1 MPTNRPLPSLRDEM
15 RRILAVAVSLANLQ
29 DHDFEILRE
38 MSEVCLPWAEGLATE
53 IRTIL
58 EANEATR
65 IYTATYLNGD
75 PAGWYRG
82 LFQAPDV
89 QTFWFQQMNLAVEHV
104 RNDVPNEV
112 VVGLAP
118 RWLNLLGQRARQHLP
133 PERARLFTQVMPHIL
148 SGTVTVMV
156 ATYEMVMLRTFM
168 QETGFSKIL
177 VKRLQQ
183 NTLKSLAEQMM
194 EEQRKCKA
202 EAESPD
208 SLSSLTPS

>member
-1 MPTNRPLPSLRDEM
+1 MSSQEQTSLRDEM
-15 RRILAVAVSLANLQ
+15 RRILAIAVSLANLR
-29 DHDFEILRE
+29 DEDFAVLRS
-38 MSEVCLPWAEGLATE
+38 MADVCLPWAEEVGTE

-65 IYTATYLNGD
+65 VYVGTYLNGD

-89 QTFWFQQMNLAVEHV
+89 RTFWFQQMNLAVEHV
-104 RNDVPNEV
+104 RHDVPNEV

-118 RWLNLLGQRARQHLP
+118 RWINILAQRAQAQLP
-133 PERARLFTQVMPHIL
+133 AEQALAFTRVMPRIF

-156 ATYEMVMLRTFM
+156 ATYEMVMMRTFM
-168 QETGFSKIL
+168 QETGFSRTL

-183 NTLKSLAEQMM
+183 NTLRTFAEQMR
-194 EEQRKCKA
+194 EEQRKCKEEG
-202 EAESPD
+202 EASG
-208 SLSSLTPS
+208 T